1 MKKLGIYI
9 DQSSANLIELTVDIL
24 EKKHVQNKPEHSNEE
39 IAQEADENHI
49 EFKESY
55 LQNYYFKK
63 LSECMLYYNEVLLF
77 GKSNAITKLFDMIS
91 YDNRFYKIKIALKQ
105 TDEMNR
111 NQQNDFVSDYFLL
124 DSL

>member
-24 EKKHVQNKPEHSNEE
+24 EKKSADSFDEKYPEEENET
-39 IAQEADENHI
+39 HI
-49 EFKESY
+49 EFKESH

-63 LSECMLYYNEVLLF
+63 LSEYILYYNEVLLF

-91 YDNRFYKIKIALKQ
+91 YDNRFYNINIAIKQ
-105 TDEMNR
+105 TDTMTYK
-111 NQQNDFVSDYFLL
+111 QQNDFVSDFFLL
-124 DSL
+124 EKL

>member
-24 EKKHVQNKPEHSNEE
+24 EKKS
-39 IAQEADENHI
+39 ADSLDEKQLEGKNENHI
-49 EFKESY
+49 EFKEVH

-63 LSECMLYYNEVLLF
+63 LSECILYYNEVLLF

-91 YDNRFYKIKIALKQ
+91 YDNRFYNINIALKQ
-105 TDEMNR
+105 TDNMTYKE
-111 NQQNDFVSDYFLL
+111 QNDFVSDFFLL
-124 DSL
+124 EQL

>member
-24 EKKHVQNKPEHSNEE
+24 EKKPVQNNFDHSNEK
-39 IAQEADENHI
+39 EAEEENENHI

-63 LSECMLYYNEVLLF
+63 LSEYMLYYNEVLLF

-105 TDEMNR
+105 TDKMTR
-111 NQQNDFVSDYFLL
+111 NEQNEFVSDYF
-124 DSL
+124 

>member
-1 MKKLGIYI
+1 MRKVGIYI

-24 EKKHVQNKPEHSNEE
+24 EKKSANLFDEKHPE
-39 IAQEADENHI
+39 EANENHI
-49 EFKESY
+49 EFKETH

-63 LSECMLYYNEVLLF
+63 LSEYILYYNEVLLF

-105 TDEMNR
+105 TDKMTR
-111 NQQNDFVSDYFLL
+111 NEQNDFVSDYFLL
-124 DSL
+124 ESL